1 LQARSRTG
9 RGQVVETS
17 LMEAALQQMYWQAAI
32 YFATGVSSG
41 PTGSAHILTAPY
53 QAFPTADGWIN
64 IGGANQPNWERIA
77 RTIGRPELIDD
88 PRFKTNGERMKHLD
102 ELVPLISERT
112 KTRASAEWIREF
124 ETAGVP
130 VGPINSIGKVLA
142 DPQVKARDMLVEVE
156 HSTLGRTKATGLPIK
171 FSETPGG
178 VVRGAPTL
186 GEHTDEVLSALG
198 YDRDAIGRLRAE
210 GAVA

>member
-1 LQARSRTG
+1 
-9 RGQVVETS
+9 
-17 LMEAALQQMYWQAAI
+17 MEAAVQQMYWQAAI

-53 QAFPTADGWIN
+53 QAFPTADGWVN
-64 IGGANQPNWERIA
+64 IGGANQSNWERIA

-88 PRFKTNGERMKHLD
+88 ARFKTNGDRMRHLD

-112 KTRASAEWIREF
+112 KTRTSAEWIRDF

-130 VGPINSIGKVLA
+130 VGPVNNIGKVLA
-142 DPQVKARDMLVEVE
+142 DPQVKAREMLVEVE
-156 HSTLGRTKATGLPIK
+156 HSTVGRTQATGLPIK
-171 FSETPGG
+171 FSDTPGG
-178 VVRGAPTL
+178 VTRGAPTL
-186 GEHTDEVLSALG
+186 GEHTNEVLASLG
-198 YDRDAIGRLRAE
+198 YSDSAVAQLRKE